1 MEVFRISHEKWANVL
16 EGSGRAARWNSGGIF
31 ITYAGSSRA
40 LSCLEMLVHLSGEQ
54 ILSNFK
60 LTIINIPEALEI
72 EKAQSFYNVDWTDF
86 ENYFQSQEIGDE
98 WAKSLRT
105 CVLRVPS
112 AIIKGEFNY
121 LINPRHFDFNK
132 ISISEIEDFHFDLRL
147 KEV

>member
-1 MEVFRISHEKWANVL
+1 MEVFRISHEKWAGVL
-16 EGSGRAARWNSGGIF
+16 EGSGRAARWNSRGIF

-60 LTIINIPEALEI
+60 LTILNIPGELEI
-72 EKAQSFYNVDWTDF
+72 EKALSFYNADWTEF
-86 ENYFQSQEIGDE
+86 ENYYQSQEIGDE

-121 LINPRHFDFNK
+121 LINPRHADFNK
-132 ISISEIEDFHFDLRL
+132 ISISEIEDFYFDLRL
-147 KEV
+147 KE